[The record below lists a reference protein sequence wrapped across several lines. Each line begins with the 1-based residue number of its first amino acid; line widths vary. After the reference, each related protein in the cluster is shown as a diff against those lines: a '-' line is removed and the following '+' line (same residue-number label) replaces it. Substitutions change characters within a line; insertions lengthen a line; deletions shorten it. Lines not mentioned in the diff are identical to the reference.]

1 MNDEIDIDD
10 DFLNVRFDPKFKQ
23 IFKEKIDALQGEF
36 IAEDYLL
43 PVRFNG
49 SYSDKT
55 QKYLNTMVGRVTKS
69 AGLNGLRLRKADP
82 EIVFYTEKAW
92 KKNNN
97 DALNLPASTIN
108 WQGNKPII
116 QVITPAR
123 IDSSETIIKTVRL
136 LFSKLFGTLFFGETA
151 LSRKPYFVETDSSSE
166 SDYDVREKIH
176 FCRMLDQYPQPILD
190 QIKNL
195 ALNKKLS
202 KEKQIESGKNEFYRL
217 LENDPENQNSHCL
230 DILNTVFSTQFELAA
245 TDSRAFFKNISSKV
259 FDNLPKLGLVLP
271 HELKYFN
278 SLKDR
283 MQWELFDGI
292 AEKAQY
298 LKGCI
303 EDLIDC
309 SEYLKSLKSDEVED
323 FSTSDYWTNVLN
335 NRIVYLKRKG
345 LVKLFLI
352 EDSQLTINQK
362 KDMLE
367 FPLWVWRQR
376 LFENYPKTVP
386 SDKILQNIANQYKNS
401 LYQKILETSF
411 RAVNSMKLLQRHKRK
426 EFAASPDYKRFNSLL
441 AGIKVRLPILE
452 DILHTSRV
460 APQMIRVEKL
470 DVDSLTKASKQFEQG
485 WSYFI
490 SFALIHQF
498 YLSRDSITN
507 DKATRFLKI
516 IKQHLESKLE
526 SKLSLQISYLLLLLY
541 INNHYKLDVL
551 IDFVVVGSDTFDFFV
566 INRNKIQY
574 QNMTI
579 VDVIKNYSKSLSTD
593 N

>member
-1 MNDEIDIDD
+1 MNDELDVDD

-49 SYSDKT
+49 SFSGKT
-55 QKYLNTMVGRVTKS
+55 RKYLHTMVGRVTKS
-69 AGLNGLRLRKADP
+69 AGLSGLRLRTTDP

-92 KKNNN
+92 EKNKN

-108 WQGNKPII
+108 WQGSKPII
-116 QVITPAR
+116 QVITPAK

-136 LFSKLFGTLFFGETA
+136 LFSKLFGTLFFEETV
-151 LSRKPYFVETDSSSE
+151 LSRKPYLTDTDQSAST
-166 SDYDVREKIH
+166 YDTKEKTH
-176 FCRMLDQYPQPILD
+176 FCRLLGRYPQHILD
-190 QIKNL
+190 QIVKL
-195 ALNKKLS
+195 AINKKLP
-202 KEKQIESGKNEFYRL
+202 KEKQVESGKNEFFRL
-217 LENDPENQNSHCL
+217 LGDNPGDQNSLYL
-230 DILNTVFSTQFELAA
+230 DMLNTVFAEHLTSAT
-245 TDSRAFFKNISSKV
+245 TDSQSFFKIASSKV
-259 FDNLPKLGLVLP
+259 FETLPKLGLVLP
-271 HELKYFN
+271 HELKYFS

-292 AEKAQY
+292 ADKAQY

-303 EDLIDC
+303 DDLVEC
-309 SEYLKSLKSDEVED
+309 ANYLESLKSDELED
-323 FSTSDYWTNVLN
+323 FSTSDYWMNVLN

-352 EDSQLTINQK
+352 EDSRLTINQR
-362 KDMLE
+362 KDMLG

-386 SDKILQNIANQYKNS
+386 SNKILKNITSLYKNS
-401 LYQKILETSF
+401 LYQKILEASF
-411 RAVNSMKLLQRHKRK
+411 RAVNSMKMLQSHNRK
-426 EFAASPDYKRFNSLL
+426 EFAASPDYKRFCSLL
-441 AGIKVRLPILE
+441 AGIKIRLPILE
-452 DILHTSRV
+452 DLLHTSRIV
-460 APQMIRVEKL
+460 PQMVKVEKI
-470 DVDSLTKASKQFEQG
+470 DTDSVTKASKQFEKG

-490 SFALIHQF
+490 SFALVHQF
-498 YLSRDSITN
+498 YLSRDSIAN

-526 SKLSLQISYLLLLLY
+526 NKVSLQISYLLLLLY
-541 INNHYKLDVL
+541 INKHYKLDEL
-551 IDFVVVGSDTFDFFV
+551 INIVVIGSNTFDFFV
-566 INRNKIQY
+566 MNRNKIQY
-574 QNMTI
+574 QNMTMAE
-579 VDVIKNYSKSLSTD
+579 VIKNYSKSLSMD